1 MRHLRFGFIPIAAL
15 LTSAVALAAPSPE
28 VTFFHLSDIH
38 YPHERAQSQETIN
51 ALPCGKPIDLAP
63 FGVTVAPASFAI
75 ATGDLN
81 EFGGGDGGWEGYL
94 NLWRDIPLPIYHQS
108 GNHDGT
114 WDCARPRIRRMH
126 GGAQYAFESG
136 GVKLIGF
143 DTATPQ
149 DPRPSIGTE
158 GILWLAQELRQ
169 TPPDQPV
176 LFFCHHPLDGR
187 EFAGSYDR
195 ARLLELLQSRNVL
208 AILVGH
214 GHGVRAWKVAGMDM
228 VMGGSTYGKTRG
240 FGIVSISNGM
250 LRICHQYVGED
261 KSMVPLLEKPIART
275 SPFIPIADVNPPDA
289 TIFATHEPLAWS
301 VRTEPTDA
309 ASSAVF
315 DIDGGPESP
324 MRFENGHWSAE
335 VAREGLEPGAHVV
348 RFEFSGP
355 GMSTTTR
362 THCFWIDGGA
372 YHIAWKST
380 LSGSCQST
388 PTVHRGVVCVGCN
401 DGTVYALD
409 GETGEIRWRFITGGE
424 VRSQPMVTSGGD
436 AVVFGS
442 ADGNVYCVET
452 DGALR
457 WKRDV
462 GGAVYATVLLVGD
475 LAITGSNS
483 GTVVALKQATG
494 AVAWTSTAPEYAVE
508 SGACAGNGM
517 AFAGA
522 WDRFIYGL
530 DLADGSLKW
539 RTPSR
544 GAANPSGAARYYSPA
559 DCAPVF
565 AGGNVFAADRAYTLT
580 VLDAATGE
588 ETGSQ
593 SKVGAVSTN
602 PDGSAVYL
610 RRSDGKVVR
619 LNTDGT
625 EVWTAE
631 APTGYAPSPV
641 APCGDEVRV
650 ASTLGTLTSLDAASG
665 SVLRQYKAF
674 PDTFVFASPAYDG
687 GRTYLVDMTGT
698 VLALDPR

>member
-1 MRHLRFGFIPIAAL
+1 MRFLFMQIAAL
-15 LTSAVALAAPSPE
+15 LACAVALAAPAPE

-38 YPHERAQSQETIN
+38 YPHERGQSQDTIN
-51 ALPCGKPIDLAP
+51 ALPCGEPIVLAP
-63 FGVTVAPASFAI
+63 YGVTVPPASFAI

-94 NLWRDIPLPIYHQS
+94 NLWRDIPLPVYHQS

-126 GGAQYAFESG
+126 GGVYYAFEAG

-169 TPPDQPV
+169 TPPDQPI

-195 ARLLELLQSRNVL
+195 ARLLELLQTRNVL

-240 FGIVSISNGM
+240 FGIVSVSNGM
-250 LRICHQYVGED
+250 LRICHQYVGDD
-261 KSMVPLLEKPIART
+261 KSMVPLLEKPVAQT
-275 SPFIPIADVNPPDA
+275 APFIPIADVNPPDA
-289 TIFATHEPLAWS
+289 SIFAPHEPLAWW
-301 VRTEPTDA
+301 VRTEPADA
-309 ASSAVF
+309 ATSAVF

-324 MRFENGHWSAE
+324 MRFEAGRWIAE
-335 VAREGLEPGAHVV
+335 VLRENLEPGAHVI

-362 THCFWIDGGA
+362 TQCFWIDGGG

-388 PTVHRGVVCVGCN
+388 PTIHRGAVYVGCN

-409 GETGEIRWRFITGGE
+409 GETGDIRWRFITGGE
-424 VRSQPMVTSGGD
+424 VRSQPMVTSDGD

-442 ADGNVYCVET
+442 ADGHVYCVGT
-452 DGALR
+452 DGTLR
-457 WKRDV
+457 WKRDI

-475 LAITGSNS
+475 LAVTGCNS
-483 GTVVALKQATG
+483 GDIVALNQTTG
-494 AVAWTSTAPEYAVE
+494 AVAWTSTAPEYALE
-508 SGACAGNGM
+508 SGLCVGDGRV
-517 AFAGA
+517 FAGA

-530 DLADGSLKW
+530 DLGDGSMKW
-539 RTPSR
+539 RTPSH
-544 GAANPSGAARYYSPA
+544 GAAKPSGAARYYSPA
-559 DCAPVF
+559 DCAPAF
-565 AGGNVFAADRAYTLT
+565 AAGKVFAADRAYTLT

-588 ETGSQ
+588 EIASQ
-593 SKVGAVSTN
+593 DKVGAVSTT

-619 LNTDGT
+619 LNADGT

-641 APCGDEVRV
+641 APCGNQVLV
-650 ASTLGTLTSLDAASG
+650 ASTLGTLTSLDAVSG

-674 PDTFVFASPAYDG
+674 ADTFVFASPACDG
-687 GRTYLVDMTGT
+687 ARTYVVDMTGT
-698 VLALDPR
+698 LLALDPR